1 MALDNH
7 WCQNGQATEGSK
19 HCVRRHLIA
28 TSTIAIGFSVGAVGF
43 AVGRGWVR
51 RPVLRSCVPGPRCAA
66 VRRQWLVVVARQ
78 PEAMA
83 RKGGRRQIKEKGRK
97 DCGMM
102 FRTFE
107 FSFRAT
113 PPSASLGLPLDTVG
127 FAGGFDG
134 KPRMKKTMASQFGV
148 TISKKREGMIG
159 SVVRL
164 QSRFSRSGIL

>member
-1 MALDNH
+1 MALVSN
-7 WCQNGQATEGSK
+7 WLQNKHCIDGSK

-28 TSTIAIGFSVGAVGF
+28 STPTAVWQSVGSVGF

-51 RPVLRSCVPGPRCAA
+51 RQVLRSCAPGPRCAA
-66 VRRQWLVVVARQ
+66 VRRQYLAVVAR
-78 PEAMA
+78 PPDAMA
-83 RKGGRRQIKEKGRK
+83 RKGWRRQIKEKGRK